1 MKKVS
6 KKTTKITS
14 VEIWMPTVKKSWFGL
29 YKVVKWTH
37 FTFIGGK
44 QFVDGKEVN
53 EFAREAMKKQVAKKE
68 K

>member
-1 MKKVS
+1 MIAKK
-6 KKTTKITS
+6 KIAPKITT

-29 YKVVKWTH
+29 YKVTKWTH
-37 FTFIGGK
+37 FSFQGGK

-53 EFAREAMKKQVAKKE
+53 EFAKQAMKKQLAKGK